1 MVNASMVELGMIDH
15 EDATRMGSKALAA
28 ALRIIGKTHDT
39 IEPKNA
45 PTRYYTRADLMGMRR
60 AAVRRAQPRRLV
72 TEPQTLCSHCGE
84 RAGAHGGCTH
94 QQLMRADETTNQGLP
109 HA

>member
-60 AAVRRAQPRRLV
+60 AAVRRAQP
-72 TEPQTLCSHCGE
+72 
-84 RAGAHGGCTH
+84 GA
-94 QQLMRADETTNQGLP
+94 L
-109 HA
+109 